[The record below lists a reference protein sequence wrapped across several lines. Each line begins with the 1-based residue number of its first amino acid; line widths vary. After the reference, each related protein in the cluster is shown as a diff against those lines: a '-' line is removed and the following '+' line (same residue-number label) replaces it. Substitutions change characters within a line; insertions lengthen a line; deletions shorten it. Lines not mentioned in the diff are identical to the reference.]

1 MRKAYRKS
9 YIKLRTS
16 PNEMSQPVYLSEN
29 QSQSSPGDTM
39 VPWFNV
45 LLNSTLSTTRFLTDH
60 YADVDFKVKGQEE
73 KDGHIF
79 RVSEFILGKK
89 VIVHSIVDIVVAD
102 NPASFVAIMREQ
114 VTPIGDALR
123 DNCWHVEREILSHDA
138 SSKVYAMRGD
148 VNLKI
153 TEKYY
158 NM

>member
-1 MRKAYRKS
+1 MQKD
-9 YIKLRTS
+9 YIGRRTS
-16 PNEMSQPVYLSEN
+16 QHEMSTPVYLSKN
-29 QSQSSPGDTM
+29 IGQSYPGDNTM

-45 LLNSTLSTTRFLTDH
+45 LLNSTLSTTRYLTDN
-60 YADVDFKVKGQEE
+60 YANVQFKVLGQEE
-73 KDGHIF
+73 KGGHIY
-79 RVSEFILGKK
+79 RVSEFIMSDR
-89 VIVHSIVDIVVAD
+89 VIVHSIVDIPVSE
-102 NPASFVAIMREQ
+102 NPSKFIDIMREQ

-123 DNCWHVEREILSHDA
+123 DNGYHVEREILYHDA

>member
-1 MRKAYRKS
+1 
-9 YIKLRTS
+9 
-16 PNEMSQPVYLSEN
+16 
-29 QSQSSPGDTM
+29 M

-60 YADVDFKVKGQEE
+60 YADVDFKVLGQEE
-73 KDGHIF
+73 RDGHIF

-89 VIVHSIVDIVVAD
+89 VLVHSIVDMVEAD
-102 NPASFVAIMREQ
+102 NPAKFIAIMREQ

-123 DNCWHVEREILSHDA
+123 DNGWHVEREILSHDA

>member
-1 MRKAYRKS
+1 
-9 YIKLRTS
+9 
-16 PNEMSQPVYLSEN
+16 MSQPVYLSGN
-29 QSQSSPGDTM
+29 SSQNSPGDTM
-39 VPWFNV
+39 VPWFNI
-45 LLNSTLSTTRFLTDH
+45 LLNSTLSTTRFLTDN
-60 YADVDFKVKGQEE
+60 YADVDFKVTGQEE
-73 KDGHIF
+73 KEGHIF

-89 VIVHSIVDIVVAD
+89 VIVHSIVDIAIAD
-102 NPASFVAIMREQ
+102 NPAAFVAIMREK

-123 DNCWHVEREILSHDA
+123 DNGWQVEREILSHDA

>member
-1 MRKAYRKS
+1 
-9 YIKLRTS
+9 
-16 PNEMSQPVYLSEN
+16 
-29 QSQSSPGDTM
+29 
-39 VPWFNV
+39 VPWFNI
-45 LLNSTLSTTRFLTDH
+45 LLNSTLSTTRFLADN
-60 YADVDFKVKGQEE
+60 YADVGFEVVGQEE

-89 VIVHSIVDIVVAD
+89 VIVHSIVDITVAE
-102 NPASFVAIMREQ
+102 NPAEFIAIMREQ

-123 DNCWHVEREILSHDA
+123 DNGWRVEREILSHDA

>member
-1 MRKAYRKS
+1 
-9 YIKLRTS
+9 
-16 PNEMSQPVYLSEN
+16 MSDPVYLSESS
-29 QSQSSPGDTM
+29 SQSYPGDTM

-45 LLNSTLSTTRFLTDH
+45 LLNSTLSTTRFLTEH
-60 YADVDFKVKGQEE
+60 YADVDFKVMGQEE

-89 VIVHSIVDIVVAD
+89 VIVHSIVDITVAD
-102 NPASFVAIMREQ
+102 NPAKFIAIMREQ

-123 DNCWHVEREILSHDA
+123 DNGWRVEREILSHDA

>member
-1 MRKAYRKS
+1 
-9 YIKLRTS
+9 
-16 PNEMSQPVYLSEN
+16 
-29 QSQSSPGDTM
+29 M
-39 VPWFNV
+39 VPWFNL
-45 LLNSTLSTTRFLTDH
+45 LLNSTLSTTRFLTDN
-60 YADVDFKVKGQEE
+60 YAGVDFKVIGQEE

-89 VIVHSIVDIVVAD
+89 VIVHSIVDIAVAD
-102 NPASFVAIMREQ
+102 NPAKFIEIMRAQ

-123 DNCWHVEREILSHDA
+123 DNGWRVEREILSHDV